1 MADGINYTVVNTQT
15 GFDFSEPSK
24 PAEIIVEEKDGE
36 FKVFRIIEKMVPK
49 KVKEEMKF
57 KPFGGNDFGEFL
69 EWMNELSN
77 DELEAA
83 RQIYYDIWN
92 FKSGDSDDK
101 ARFELIEGEQK
112 GRKVQS
118 NTGNGG
124 NIIITGVGGGGV
136 GVVGGGGVGVVGGGG
151 GGGVVGVG
159 NGGSTGYFTSG
170 K

>member
-1 MADGINYTVVNTQT
+1 MADSINYTITTTQT

-24 PAEIIVEEKDGE
+24 PAEIIVEEEDGE

-57 KPFGGNDFGEFL
+57 EPFGGNDFGEFL
-69 EWMNELSN
+69 EWMNKLSN

-83 RQIYYDIWN
+83 HQIYYDIWN

-112 GRKVQS
+112 RRKVKVQS

-124 NIIITGVGGGGV
+124 GIILTAGAGGAEGAG
-136 GVVGGGGVGVVGGGG
+136 GVVGGVVGICNGG
-151 GGGVVGVG
+151 
-159 NGGSTGYFTSG
+159 GGSTGYFTSG